1 MLPLRNLIF
10 CLSLSH
16 THTPLTMAEDSQKYI
31 AMSLSKITAVSII
44 ADTQCAI
51 LQVIAFTDTD
61 RADPKIPVRQEEEI
75 TLI

>member
-1 MLPLRNLIF
+1 
-10 CLSLSH
+10 
-16 THTPLTMAEDSQKYI
+16 MAEDSQKSI

-51 LQVIAFTDTD
+51 LQVITFTGTD